1 MTLYTQIPAFLSRHK
16 SAALCIVTA
25 TDGSTPRKMGS
36 KMLVAPD
43 GTIEGTVGGGAI
55 EKQVI
60 DDALEA
66 IRTQKPMKKFYQLE
80 EDLGMECG
88 GSVEVYIEPIGRRPD
103 LYIFG
108 AGHVGKA
115 LAGFA
120 HQVGYEITLL
130 DFRAINFTEEEKE
143 KYRFIHGDYFETMDM
158 LDFDENSYIAIMSPT
173 HEHDFELLARMG
185 KKPFA
190 YLGMIGSKR
199 KVAKARERLL
209 SEKNY
214 TQEEI
219 DAVDM
224 PMGLPMA
231 AETPEEI
238 AISILGKMIDV
249 RNKKL
254 NA

>member
-1 MTLYTQIPAFLSRHK
+1 
-16 SAALCIVTA
+16 
-25 TDGSTPRKMGS
+25 
-36 KMLVAPD
+36 
-43 GTIEGTVGGGAI
+43 
-55 EKQVI
+55 
-60 DDALEA
+60 
-66 IRTQKPMKKFYQLE
+66 
-80 EDLGMECG
+80 
-88 GSVEVYIEPIGRRPD
+88 
-103 LYIFG
+103 
-108 AGHVGKA
+108 VGKA

-120 HQVGYEITLL
+120 RQVGFEITLL
-130 DFRAINFTEEEKE
+130 DFRAIHFTEEEKE

>member
-1 MTLYTQIPAFLSRHK
+1 MTLYPQIPAFLSRHK

-55 EKQVI
+55 EQQVI

-66 IRTQKPMKKFYQLE
+66 MRIQKPIKKFYHLE
-80 EDLGMECG
+80 EDLRMQCG

-120 HQVGYEITLL
+120 RQVGFEITLL

-143 KYRFIHGDYFETMDM
+143 AYRFIHGDYFETIDM
-158 LDFDENSYIAIMSPT
+158 IDFDENTYIAIMSPT

-199 KVAKARERLL
+199 KVAKAKERLL